1 MSETGL
7 YSGLYSTVRQMAE
20 LVDSVLLGI
29 KAGTRGDEKGE
40 RQRLGTLLIRIAE
53 PSSDDLVS
61 HLLGIVVKD
70 SRKPGFD
77 PVELGNWLLG
87 PSIPFESINTLET
100 LAVILENERSTMLV
114 KMRGR

>member
-20 LVDSVLLGI
+20 LVDSVLLDLKSGSLRN
-29 KAGTRGDEKGE
+29 ASAE
-40 RQRLGTLLIRIAE
+40 RQRLGTLLIHIAE

-70 SRKPGFD
+70 SKKPGFD
-77 PVELGNWLLG
+77 PIELGNQLLG
-87 PSIPFESINTLET
+87 SGLPVGSINTLET
-100 LAVILENERSTMLV
+100 LASILENERATMLV

>member
-20 LVDSVLLGI
+20 LVDSVLLDI
-29 KAGTRGDEKGE
+29 KSGNQGDAKGE
-40 RQRLGTLLIRIAE
+40 RQRLGTLLVRIAE
-53 PSSDDLVS
+53 PGSDDLIS
-61 HLLGIVVKD
+61 HLLAIVVKE

-77 PVELGNWLLG
+77 PIELGNQLLRSSA
-87 PSIPFESINTLET
+87 PVDSVNTLET
-100 LAVILENERSTMLV
+100 LAAILENERANMLV